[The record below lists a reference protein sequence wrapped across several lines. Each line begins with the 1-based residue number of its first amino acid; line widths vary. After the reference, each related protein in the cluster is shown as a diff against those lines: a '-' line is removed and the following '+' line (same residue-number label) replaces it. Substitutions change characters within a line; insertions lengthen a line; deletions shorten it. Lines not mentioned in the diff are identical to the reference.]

1 MYFYEIHEGD
11 DEMATAVLLMHEQRL
26 EPAEFFALV
35 KKARL
40 LVLDAYEEDSLAEA
54 IATELERASGFLHV
68 TDERLIASVN
78 VDDAGF
84 HTLACPEVFRGNMR
98 SFASGSTV
106 VFTAT
111 TSNSEIRS
119 PVVTKIRPPRSPS
132 RISACVGFARM

>member
-11 DEMATAVLLMHEQRL
+11 DEMATAVLLMHERRY

-54 IATELERASGFLHV
+54 IATELERSSKFLHV

-78 VDDAGF
+78 VDEREEETFLVTSEEG
-84 HTLACPEVFRGNMR
+84 TRSVFV
-98 SFASGSTV
+98 SVDDDDDEAD
-106 VFTAT
+106 
-111 TSNSEIRS
+111 
-119 PVVTKIRPPRSPS
+119 RPN
-132 RISACVGFARM
+132 

>member
-78 VDDAGF
+78 VDEREEETFLVTSEEG
-84 HTLACPEVFRGNMR
+84 TRSVFVSIDDENDE
-98 SFASGSTV
+98 A
-106 VFTAT
+106 
-111 TSNSEIRS
+111 E
-119 PVVTKIRPPRSPS
+119 PDRPN
-132 RISACVGFARM
+132 

>member
-11 DEMATAVLLMHEQRL
+11 DEMATAVLLMHERRY

-54 IATELERASGFLHV
+54 IANELERSGKFLHV

-78 VDDAGF
+78 VDEREEETFLVTSEEG
-84 HTLACPEVFRGNMR
+84 TRSVFVSIDDDEDDPDRAN
-98 SFASGSTV
+98 
-106 VFTAT
+106 
-111 TSNSEIRS
+111 
-119 PVVTKIRPPRSPS
+119 
-132 RISACVGFARM
+132 